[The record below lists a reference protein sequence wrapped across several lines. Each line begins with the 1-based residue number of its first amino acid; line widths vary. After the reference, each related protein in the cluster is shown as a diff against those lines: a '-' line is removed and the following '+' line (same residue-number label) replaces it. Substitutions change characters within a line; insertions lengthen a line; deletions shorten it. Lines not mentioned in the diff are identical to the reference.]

1 MYIQSWGQCR
11 RWRSTTLIPTP
22 SLNVRRTRRRTSPPA
37 LFVRWLWRSCS
48 WSCLCW
54 SWYFFCFIFYFFFI
68 YAVRAV
74 FQMLIAL
81 LFLAVVQL
89 KKVGTKFLKSQH
101 LGIFTK
107 ESNCIQTLENWVLAG
122 VFGWGCAK
130 EPLHE
135 FLYYL
140 HTHTHTHTQ
149 SHCHVC
155 ICIAAAGILVLP
167 RRT

>member
-1 MYIQSWGQCR
+1 LSVDCGARVLGHVCAEAG
-11 RWRSTTLIPTP
+11 TFF
-22 SLNVRRTRRRTSPPA
+22 V
-37 LFVRWLWRSCS
+37 LFS
-48 WSCLCW
+48 
-54 SWYFFCFIFYFFFI
+54 IFFFI

-140 HTHTHTHTQ
+140 HTHTHTHT
-149 SHCHVC
+149 HRATVMCVY
-155 ICIAAAGILVLP
+155 V
-167 RRT
+167 